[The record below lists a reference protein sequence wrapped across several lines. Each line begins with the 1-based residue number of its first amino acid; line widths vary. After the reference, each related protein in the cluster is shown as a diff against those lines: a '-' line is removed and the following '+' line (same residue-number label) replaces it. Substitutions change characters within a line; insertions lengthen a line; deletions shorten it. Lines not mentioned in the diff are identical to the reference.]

1 MSEHKNKISIST
13 DQEMLYAFFSPN
25 AKEIIGITKACEF
38 YYFDFNRKNLF
49 DKNIF
54 KELSNIIAISKN
66 GAYFFTENKLN
77 TFTYYE
83 FNHNTLKE
91 VSNFN
96 LKLTKENLATVSNTG
111 NLIIFIK
118 DNELNFFDTIT
129 KTVLKSIEL
138 KEQVF
143 SLTLNSDNTQLA
155 LGLKNSIE
163 ILELNSY
170 EIINKIPLEE
180 DYIFNI
186 SFLNNNKNLAYS
198 NKDNNIKILAL
209 ETNTVIRTFT
219 GHLGEISHLTSNPQD
234 TYLIS
239 TSLDNTI
246 KLWDIKF
253 LSIDKKSVNE
263 KNSGKYFINSKKE
276 INTEEILL
284 SPIGYVNC
292 KQKDRYEAPRQA
304 THAKN
309 AKGFIQLKKYHNFEQ
324 AVRDLEGFERIW
336 LIYYFHINDGWKPL
350 ISPPRFHEKKVGVF
364 SSRSPF
370 RPNPIGLS
378 CVKLDRVD
386 NLKIYISELDL
397 LDGTPIIDIKPYIP
411 YADAFPEAKTG
422 WLIPKDI
429 EYEVV
434 FSKKANFQA
443 EILNKADNVNI
454 QNYTKVQLQFE
465 PDNDTRKRIIKTKE
479 VIDNKDVFILKFRQ
493 SEIFYTIDKETWI
506 VFVIEVK

>member
-13 DQEMLYAFFSPN
+13 EQEMLYAFFSTD
-25 AKEIIGITKACEF
+25 AKKIIGITKDYEF
-38 YYFDFNRKNLF
+38 SYFDFNRKNLL
-49 DKNIF
+49 DKQYF
-54 KELSNIIAISKN
+54 KEITNIVAISKN
-66 GAYFFTENKLN
+66 ASYFFVENSLKTL
-77 TFTYYE
+77 TYYE
-83 FNHNTLKE
+83 FKNNNLKE
-91 VSNFN
+91 ISSFN
-96 LKLTKENLATVSNTG
+96 LPITKENLITISNKES
-111 NLIIFIK
+111 LIIFIK
-118 DNELNFFDTIT
+118 DKELNFFDTIT
-129 KTVLKSIEL
+129 KTILRSISL

-143 SLTLNSDNTQLA
+143 SLTLNSDNTQIA

-163 ILELNSY
+163 ILELTSY
-170 EIINKIPLEE
+170 EISNKIPLEE
-180 DYIFNI
+180 DGIFNL
-186 SFLNNNKNLAYS
+186 SFLNHNKNLAYS

-219 GHLGEISHLTSNPQD
+219 GHLDKVLHLTSNPQD

-284 SPIGYVNC
+284 SPIGYVSC

-309 AKGFIQLKKYHNFEQ
+309 TKGFIELKKYHNFEQ

-378 CVKLDRVD
+378 CVKLERVD

-429 EYEVV
+429 EYKII
-434 FSKKANFQA
+434 FSKEATLQAN
-443 EILNKADNVNI
+443 ILNHKDNVNI